1 MNTIWQDLRYGA
13 RMLLKNP
20 GFTLIA
26 VLTLG
31 MGIGANTAIF
41 SVVNGV
47 LLRPLPYN
55 EPERIVTLLS
65 DGRFPVSPA
74 NFLDFRANSQS
85 FAQMAAAEAWGG
97 ALTGNDRPEQLD
109 GLRMGEGLFG
119 LLGARA
125 LLGRTLQAEDY
136 QPGKDHALVLS
147 HKLWQRAFGG
157 DPNVIGRNI
166 RLSGESYAVVGVMP
180 PQFQFPP
187 FWATRA
193 EMWAPLDLR
202 SRVTDRRGG
211 SLRVFARLK
220 PGVTLR
226 QAQAEIDAMNKQL
239 ALAYP
244 EADTG
249 LNIRVEPLNEK
260 VVGDVRR
267 ALLVLSGAVGFVML
281 IACANV
287 ACLLLARASA
297 RQKEA
302 AVRVALGAG
311 RWRIVRQ
318 LLTESLL
325 LSACG
330 AALGMLLAVWGV
342 DWLTALLAGNS
353 SSFTVRLPR
362 LSEIKIDATAL
373 GFTLMVTLA
382 TSLLF
387 GLAPALA
394 ASRPDLNQTL
404 KESGR
409 GTSGGRRRLRETLV
423 IAELAL
429 ASVMLIGAGLLMN
442 SFLKLRSVDP
452 GFSPR
457 NALTMMVSLAGASQY
472 VGPAR
477 ETFYRR
483 LTDRLAALPGVESVS
498 AINHLPLAGDWW
510 GTSLAIE
517 GRPLP
522 PPGQEIIGIFRV
534 SRPGYFQTMGV
545 PLRAGRDFT
554 ERDTLDAPGVAIIN
568 ETLARRHWPSE
579 DPIGKRVTLDDPRD
593 NSQAPQWFT
602 VVGVVKDVKQNSWTD
617 APWNEIYLPFQQS
630 RYFYAG
636 TAGHYTSMTLVI
648 RTTVEP
654 QSLAAAAQEA
664 VRSLDRNLPVSSVVT
679 LEQVIAD
686 TLWQPRFNLQLI
698 GIFAALA
705 MTLAAIG
712 LYGVMSYSV
721 AQRTREVGLRMAL
734 GARRRDVLK
743 LVVGQGMKLALAGVA
758 SGLLAA
764 VALTRLMEKLLF
776 EVSATDFS
784 TFALIAVLLTIVALL
799 ACWIPARR
807 AAKVDPMVALRC
819 E

>member
-1 MNTIWQDLRYGA
+1 
-13 RMLLKNP
+13 
-20 GFTLIA
+20 
-26 VLTLG
+26 
-31 MGIGANTAIF
+31 
-41 SVVNGV
+41 
-47 LLRPLPYN
+47 
-55 EPERIVTLLS
+55 VTLLN

-74 NFLDFRANSQS
+74 NFLDFRANSRS

-97 ALTGNDRPEQLD
+97 ALTGNDRPEQLQ

-119 LLGARA
+119 MLGARA
-125 LLGRTLQAEDY
+125 LLGRTLQTEDY
-136 QPGKDHALVLS
+136 QPGKDHVVVLS

-157 DPNVIGRNI
+157 DPKVIGRNI

-220 PGVTLR
+220 PDVTMR

-244 EADTG
+244 EANTG

-260 VVGDVRR
+260 VVGNVRR
-267 ALLVLSGAVGFVML
+267 ALWVLSGAVGFVLL

-287 ACLLLARASA
+287 ACLLLASASA

-325 LSACG
+325 LSVCG

-362 LSEIKIDATAL
+362 LSEIKVDATAL
-373 GFTLMVTLA
+373 GFTLTVTLA

-394 ASRPDLNQTL
+394 ASKPDLNQTL

-423 IAELAL
+423 VAELAL

-442 SFLKLRSVDP
+442 SFLKLRAVDP

-472 VGPAR
+472 VGPGR
-477 ETFYRR
+477 ETFYRQ

-517 GRPLP
+517 GRPPP
-522 PPGQEIIGIFRV
+522 PPGQEVIGIFRV
-534 SRPGYFQTMGV
+534 SRPGYFQTMGI
-545 PLRAGRDFT
+545 PLRSGRDFT
-554 ERDTLDAPGVAIIN
+554 ERDTPDASGVAIIN
-568 ETLARRHWPSE
+568 ETLARRQWPSE

-593 NSQAPQWFT
+593 NSRTPQWFT

-617 APWNEIYLPFQQS
+617 APWNEIYLPFQQN
-630 RYFYAG
+630 RHFYSG
-636 TAGHYTSMTLVI
+636 TAGHLTSMTLVI

-654 QSLAAAAQEA
+654 KSLAIAAQET

-705 MTLAAIG
+705 MSLAAIG

-758 SGLLAA
+758 LGLLAA

-776 EVSATDFS
+776 EVSATDIS
-784 TFALIAVLLTIVALL
+784 TFAVIALLLTIVALL

-807 AAKVDPMVALRC
+807 ATKVDPMVALRC